1 MIPELRQKFNSEFS
15 KDRYKKFIRDLESVF
30 GYKIEFR
37 IAETPVF
44 LPEDLKNELFKAS
57 GEILSFLQSDDYGE
71 ISEHALPKHLSA
83 RGLVPLSDFPEM
95 LALDFAVCKDDS
107 GKLIPKLIE
116 LQGFPSLYCY
126 QELINIK
133 YREHFDI
140 DSRLKNFFSNLD
152 HDSYLQLLRDVL
164 LGNSAP
170 ENVILLEIEPDKQKT
185 RIDFSCTEKWLDI
198 KPVSV
203 TEIIKNGK
211 DLYYTNNGRR
221 IRIERIYNRVIF
233 DELQKRKDL
242 KLNFSFQDEL
252 NVKWIPHPNWFF
264 RISKYTLPFLN
275 PLLGGVPEGRH
286 GNPLSGG
293 VAAFSG
299 RGGLN
304 KYVPPSSFLKDLIN
318 YPDDLQNYIL
328 KPLYSFAGSGVIY
341 NVTKEILDSIK
352 DMQNYILQKK
362 ILYEPV
368 IKTPDT
374 PAKVEIRLLFLTF
387 PASGGQREVPLPV
400 NNIVRLSK
408 GKMMGVDFNKDKT
421 WVGSSIAYYL

>member
-1 MIPELRQKFNSEFS
+1 MIPELRQKFNSQFS
-15 KDRYKKFIRDLESVF
+15 QDRYKKFIRDLESVF

-57 GEILSFLQSDDYGE
+57 GEILSFLQSDDYGK
-71 ISEHALPKHLSA
+71 ISEHAIPKDLSS
-83 RGLVPLSDFPEM
+83 RGLAPLSDFPEI
-95 LALDFAVCKDDS
+95 LALDFAVCKDAS
-107 GKLIPKLIE
+107 GMLIPKLIE

-170 ENVILLEIEPDKQKT
+170 ENVILLEIDPDKQKT
-185 RIDFSCTEKWLDI
+185 RIDFSCTEKWLGI

-211 DLYYTNNGRR
+211 DLYYTNNGRK

-275 PLLGGVPEGRH
+275 PLLGGVPE
-286 GNPLSGG
+286 
-293 VAAFSG
+293 A
-299 RGGLN
+299 RGGLSQ
-304 KYVPPSSFLKDLIN
+304 YVLPTAFLKDLTK

-341 NVTKEILDSIK
+341 DVTKEILDSIQDK
-352 DMQNYILQKK
+352 QNYILQKK

-387 PASGGQREVPLPV
+387 PPSGGQREVPLPV